1 LAVSIGAN
9 FSARRIAG
17 HAPRNPALMVVRRQR
32 APKHR
37 IVGHIQ
43 AIELEARRYA
53 VQSAVEVVL
62 VQHEPIEAAKVANY
76 M

>member
-1 LAVSIGAN
+1 
-9 FSARRIAG
+9 
-17 HAPRNPALMVVRRQR
+17 MVVRRQR

-43 AIELEARRYA
+43 AVELEARRYA